1 MDSLISMLQTVLAAP
16 AQSGQQAHFTV
27 PFFDVLWEH
36 ITELDL
42 VEALTFIA
50 FGTVWLFY
58 GWRIFKIL
66 VTISFALLGMVL
78 GIWANQQLIDG
89 NSFWLGLIC
98 AVFFG
103 VLSIPF
109 MHWGVSILGALSGT
123 ILTTGAWIALGMPKE
138 YVWAGG
144 LIGLIAGGM
153 ISFIIFKI
161 AVILFTSLGGST
173 LLALGAL
180 AIMCHHMMVQEQF
193 KSFLLE
199 NKWFMPATV
208 LVPMAIGIFLQNRFI
223 KSAPDWNA
231 E

>member
-1 MDSLISMLQTVLAAP
+1 MNSFISILQTVLLAP
-16 AQSGQQAHFTV
+16 AQSGQQANS
-27 PFFDVLWEH
+27 PMPFDVLWQH
-36 ITELDL
+36 VTTLDL

-66 VTISFALLGMVL
+66 VTICFGLLGLVL

-98 AVFFG
+98 AVFFA

-109 MHWGVSILGALSGT
+109 MRWGVSILGALSGT
-123 ILTTGAWIALGMPKE
+123 ILTAGAWMALGLPKE

-161 AVILFTSLGGST
+161 AVILFTSLGGSV
-173 LLALGAL
+173 LMAVGAL
-180 AIMCHHMMVQEQF
+180 AILCHHLMSQEEFKTFVVQNVW
-193 KSFLLE
+193 FL
-199 NKWFMPATV
+199 PAIV
-208 LVPMAIGIFLQNRFI
+208 LVPMAVGVFLQNKFI
-223 KSAPDWNA
+223 KAAPDWNV
-231 E
+231 